1 MLRVQLLLRGIVTED
16 DWAALKQEIKFVYN
30 TDNYFWDLKEAEILA
45 ERIKM
50 LSIVEPYVGKYFS
63 SEFIRRK
70 ILKQTD
76 EEMQVI
82 DQQMKIDIEKMR
94 QEQMQQAMLQQ
105 MQAQTGQEQ

>member
-1 MLRVQLLLRGIVTED
+1 LLLRGIVTED

-94 QEQMQQAMLQQ
+94 QQQMQQAMLQQ